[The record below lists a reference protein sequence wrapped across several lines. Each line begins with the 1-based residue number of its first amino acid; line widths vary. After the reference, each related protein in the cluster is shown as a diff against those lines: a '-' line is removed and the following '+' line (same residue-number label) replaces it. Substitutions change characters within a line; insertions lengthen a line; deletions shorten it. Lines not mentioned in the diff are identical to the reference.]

1 MFAKT
6 LVLKYFFSCCIFFL
20 LPFFLVAQQRDTS
33 VLQKD
38 SLKARDS
45 VIKKD
50 SAAIKDTLVNQVVKK
65 VILPD
70 RDSAFFSSSRF
81 FNLTAKPEAAED
93 QRIKKGPQ
101 DFNFALLLGVLF
113 LLSFLRLFYRRYF
126 NNLFR
131 VFFNTSLRQSQLT
144 DQLLQAKQAS
154 LLFNI
159 FFVLTGGIYSYLLL
173 RHFNLISP
181 AKMIAVMASCVGVL
195 ALIYMGKF
203 IVLKFTGW
211 LTGLSEATDTYL
223 FVIFLINKIIGVLLV
238 PVIIIISFSE
248 STIVK
253 VIISVSLLLIIL
265 LVILRFF
272 RSYGLLQNQLKVSRF
287 HFLLYIIGIEV
298 VPLLLI
304 YKSLMIFVK

>member
-1 MFAKT
+1 MLPA
-6 LVLKYFFSCCIFFL
+6 FL
-20 LPFFLVAQQRDTS
+20 FAQQPDTS

-38 SLKARDS
+38 SLRAKDS
-45 VIKKD
+45 VLKKD
-50 SAAIKDTLVNQVVKK
+50 SLGIKDTLVKQTIKK
-65 VILPD
+65 TILPD

-93 QRIKKGPQ
+93 KHLNKGSQ
-101 DFNFALLLGVLF
+101 DFNFALLLGILF
-113 LLSFLRLFYRRYF
+113 LLAFLRLFYKRYF

-144 DQLLQAKQAS
+144 DQLLQSKQAS
-154 LLFNI
+154 LIFNI

-173 RHFNLISP
+173 RHFNLISS
-181 AKMIAVMASCVGVL
+181 ARMITVMASCVGVL
-195 ALIYMGKF
+195 AIIYTGKF

-211 LTGLSEATDTYL
+211 LTGLREATDTYL

-248 STIVK
+248 SMIVK
-253 VIISVSLLLIIL
+253 VVISVSLLLIIL
-265 LVILRFF
+265 LLILRFF

-287 HFLLYIIGIEV
+287 HFLLYILGIEV